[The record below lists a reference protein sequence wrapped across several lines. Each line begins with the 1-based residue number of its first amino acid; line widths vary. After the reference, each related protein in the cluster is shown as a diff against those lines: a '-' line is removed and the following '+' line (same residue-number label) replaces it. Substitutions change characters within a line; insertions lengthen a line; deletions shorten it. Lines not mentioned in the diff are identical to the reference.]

1 MNRFDISE
9 AYKWWDVLR
18 DGNQLTE
25 IRLISNDGKTASGIF
40 DNIDEIVKAIVPY
53 TNDWNIYYTINRL
66 PDDVKG
72 LPQYNK
78 IIVRPINHFHCKMID
93 EII

>member
-1 MNRFDISE
+1 MNRFDIAE

-40 DNIDEIVKAIVPY
+40 DSIDEI
-53 TNDWNIYYTINRL
+53 TIISGIPKFDSSL
-66 PDDVKG
+66 YD
-72 LPQYNK
+72 
-78 IIVRPINHFHCKMID
+78 
-93 EII
+93 